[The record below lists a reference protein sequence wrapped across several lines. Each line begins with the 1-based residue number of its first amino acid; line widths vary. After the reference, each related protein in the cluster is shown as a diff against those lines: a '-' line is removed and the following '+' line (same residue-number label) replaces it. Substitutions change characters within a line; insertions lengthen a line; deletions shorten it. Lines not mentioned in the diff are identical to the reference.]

1 MFLGWVPQILVN
13 VDTQK
18 VSAIGPLIIRIAN
31 TYPQAVMFAYRLS
44 KENYNCENMESIN
57 LIKKLDE
64 ILLGDERV
72 DNFLSALS
80 YVGIPASILL
90 YYVRKIKKACH
101 LGNFTDIRSIQKH
114 VLKQF
119 FNCKPDS
126 RDVSLMQGNMF
137 KKIVKYEKDFKSL
150 EGLLSNASNA
160 SKKIMDKLQKVES
173 ELVEMLLDSHEVKRY
188 SGLLKDYSPW
198 LANLS
203 ACKLN
208 FDLEIPGQY
217 SGNRLPLVQ
226 HHVKI
231 SSFCPNIIVMSSLRK
246 PIKITILGNDSREY
260 PFLIK
265 FGEDIRQDQRIQQ
278 IFSLMNNIFSSDTS
292 VSGRELSILTY
303 QVIPLTTNLGIIQWI
318 DKTNSLQD
326 FVKKSLID
334 TKSYGEAFDSY
345 HKWIYKS
352 SNQQDVDAYG
362 RAATTYSRDKTI
374 PKFRSLVSTVEWDIF
389 RSTFLKLSTNNESF
403 FILRNNFIKSYAVM
417 CVSHWI
423 LGVGDRHLSNTLVCL
438 KDGKVLGIDFGHAFG
453 TATQILPVPELVP
466 FRLTP
471 HLVNLMQPLGEKGLF
486 KEIMIH
492 CLRSLRSNSGS
503 LLATMNVFIEEPSLD
518 WLEHASRFSGGT
530 DSANC
535 NWYPAQKI
543 DQAKRKLLGTSS
555 TTILI
560 EDLKA
565 GHQRNEKYMKAYIK
579 LVEGAPD
586 YDLRARMNGDNLS
599 VEDQVDCLIDHATD
613 YNLLGRMFHGWAA
626 WI

>member
-1 MFLGWVPQILVN
+1 
-13 VDTQK
+13 
-18 VSAIGPLIIRIAN
+18 
-31 TYPQAVMFAYRLS
+31 
-44 KENYNCENMESIN
+44 
-57 LIKKLDE
+57 
-64 ILLGDERV
+64 
-72 DNFLSALS
+72 
-80 YVGIPASILL
+80 
-90 YYVRKIKKACH
+90 
-101 LGNFTDIRSIQKH
+101 
-114 VLKQF
+114 
-119 FNCKPDS
+119 
-126 RDVSLMQGNMF
+126 
-137 KKIVKYEKDFKSL
+137 
-150 EGLLSNASNA
+150 
-160 SKKIMDKLQKVES
+160 
-173 ELVEMLLDSHEVKRY
+173 
-188 SGLLKDYSPW
+188 
-198 LANLS
+198 
-203 ACKLN
+203 
-208 FDLEIPGQY
+208 
-217 SGNRLPLVQ
+217 
-226 HHVKI
+226 
-231 SSFCPNIIVMSSLRK
+231 
-246 PIKITILGNDSREY
+246 
-260 PFLIK
+260 
-265 FGEDIRQDQRIQQ
+265 
-278 IFSLMNNIFSSDTS
+278 
-292 VSGRELSILTY
+292 
-303 QVIPLTTNLGIIQWI
+303 VIPLTTNLGIIQWI